1 MLLPRYSL
9 RTWLTLVSSCA
20 VFFLILG
27 QAYQQQPWAIV
38 VTVAV
43 VTLVVTLFFHGLTY
57 LICAA
62 FGRIITAQQSPART
76 SRGGVQSTPDQQAPP
91 SSGNLLS

>member
-9 RTWLTLVSSCA
+9 RTWLMLVSSCA
-20 VFFLILG
+20 VFFLVLG
-27 QAYQQQPWAIV
+27 QAYQRQPWAIV

-43 VTLVVTLFFHGLTY
+43 ITLATALLFHAITY

-62 FGRIITAQQSPART
+62 FSRIISSQQTPART
-76 SRGGVQSTPDQQAPP
+76 SRGGIQSTPDQQAPP
-91 SSGNLLS
+91 SSGNFVS